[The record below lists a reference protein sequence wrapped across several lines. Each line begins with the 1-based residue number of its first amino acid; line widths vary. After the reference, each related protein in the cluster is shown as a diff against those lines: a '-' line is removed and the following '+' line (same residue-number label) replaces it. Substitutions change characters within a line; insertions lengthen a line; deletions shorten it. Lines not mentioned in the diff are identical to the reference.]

1 MEPIWG
7 EADELAAADEDE
19 LLLLL
24 LPAEVADAAEVASI
38 VKSGE
43 MLRVEPIV
51 SR

>member
-1 MEPIWG
+1 M
-7 EADELAAADEDE
+7 DELAAADEDE

-24 LPAEVADAAEVASI
+24 LEEVADAVEATPSI

-51 SR
+51 SK

>member
-19 LLLLL
+19 LLLL